1 MGVVAEG
8 EFARFYD
15 FFFDRILRPIRKKN
29 IEIAKAYKKNRI
41 IDLGCG
47 TGSQCL
53 MLLKQGLSV
62 TGLDNSD
69 KMLTVARKK
78 IQRDGVFYLGDITSN
93 NFSDSQFDCVF
104 ITLVLHPNDQATIK
118 KIIKE
123 AKRIIDDDG
132 IIVITDY
139 DKKSHFK
146 GKVVGLFIRIIES
159 CANQSHRTNYF
170 SFMNQGGIVT
180 ILKKQRYQIKESYTF
195 YHGGLKTCV
204 IS

>member
-1 MGVVAEG
+1 MGIVAEG

-15 FFFDRILRPIRKKN
+15 FFFDRILRPIRRKN

-53 MLLKQGLSV
+53 MLLKQVLSV
-62 TGLDNSD
+62 TGLDNSE
-69 KMLTVARKK
+69 KMLAVARKK
-78 IQRDGVFYLGDITSN
+78 IQRDDIFFLGDITSN
-93 NFSDSQFDCVF
+93 KFSDNQFDCVF
-104 ITLVLHPNDQATIK
+104 ITLVLHPNDQPTIQ
-118 KIIKE
+118 KIIQE

-139 DKKSHFK
+139 DKKLHLK
-146 GKVVGLFIRIIES
+146 GRAVGLFIQTIES

-170 SFMNQGGIVT
+170 SFMDQGGLEA
-180 ILKKQRYQIKESYTF
+180 ILKKEQYQIKESYIF